1 MNFQLVLLAATVVL
15 MILTV
20 GTKYISTIVLM
31 RHGERLH
38 IVAVEL
44 AALRARLKIVDNE
57 KAIAQGNEKN
67 LNNQKDQL
75 EKRIPALK
83 KQVKSLER

>member
-1 MNFQLVLLAATVVL
+1 
-15 MILTV
+15 
-20 GTKYISTIVLM
+20 M

-38 IVAVEL
+38 NVAVEL
-44 AALRARLKIVDNE
+44 ATLRARLNIVDNE
-57 KAIAQGNEKN
+57 KAIAQSNKKN
-67 LNNQKDQL
+67 LNNQL

>member
-1 MNFQLVLLAATVVL
+1 MTFQLVFLAATVVL

-20 GTKYISTIVLM
+20 GTKYISTIVQM

-38 IVAVEL
+38 NVAVEL
-44 AALRARLKIVDNE
+44 AALRAWLNIVDNE
-57 KAIAQGNEKN
+57 KAIAQSNKKN
-67 LNNQKDQL
+67 LNNQL
-75 EKRIPALK
+75 EKRIPALQ

>member
-1 MNFQLVLLAATVVL
+1 MTFQLVLLAATGVL
-15 MILTV
+15 MILTG

-31 RHGERLH
+31 RQGQRLH
-38 IVAVEL
+38 NVASEL

-57 KAIAQGNEKN
+57 KAIAQSNKKN
-67 LNNQKDQL
+67 LNNQL

>member
-1 MNFQLVLLAATVVL
+1 MTFQLVLLAATIVL

-31 RHGERLH
+31 RHGERLNS
-38 IVAVEL
+38 VAVEL
-44 AALRARLKIVDNE
+44 STSRAWLNIVDNE
-57 KAIAQGNEKN
+57 KAIAQSNKKN
-67 LNNQKDQL
+67 LNNQL

>member
-1 MNFQLVLLAATVVL
+1 MTFQLVLMAATIVL
-15 MILTV
+15 MILAV

-31 RHGERLH
+31 RQGQRLH
-38 IVAVEL
+38 NVASEL

-57 KAIAQGNEKN
+57 KAIAQSNKKN
-67 LNNQKDQL
+67 LNNQL